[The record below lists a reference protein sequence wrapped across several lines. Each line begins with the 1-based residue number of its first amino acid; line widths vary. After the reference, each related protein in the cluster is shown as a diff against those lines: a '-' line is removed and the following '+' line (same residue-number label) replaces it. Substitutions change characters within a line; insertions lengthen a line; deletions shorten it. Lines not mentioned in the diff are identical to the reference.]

1 MKFILLV
8 STLLISILLAGCAGS
23 AARISNQSVEEVYK
37 QNVAGKSLE
46 TLCGAVTKIK
56 AKRYSVSNNVFNKA
70 NEATDMG
77 FRDYG
82 TTRDYCDDP
91 AAYHYT
97 KTWSLEEYKIDGL
110 LIVVETKRKPP
121 QACHSGNIHR
131 ITLQGKIGP
140 DSSFAIEK
148 LVNDA
153 TPCSDI
159 EGNVVKHVEVQL
171 ESNGGLIND
180 GYLLGRTLKKYSA
193 TTIVKNDKV
202 CASSCAVAFLGGE
215 KRIVEDNGT
224 VLFHAPYY
232 NRLNALGKSD
242 PNCAVEGS
250 VLNDMQSYFT
260 EMTNTDI
267 SKRLFER
274 TMWYC
279 SADNGWTVT
288 GGNAAKLY
296 GIATE

>member
-1 MKFILLV
+1 MSRLFI
-8 STLLISILLAGCAGS
+8 ISMTFIVLAGCKGS
-23 AARISNQSVEEVYK
+23 PARMSYQSVEEVYR

-46 TLCGAVTKIK
+46 RLCVYAAQYK
-56 AKRYSVSNNVFNKA
+56 AKGYTVSNNVLNKA
-70 NEATDMG
+70 NEAIDIG
-77 FRDYG
+77 FRKYG

-91 AAYHYT
+91 AAYHYA
-97 KTWSLEEYKIDGL
+97 KTWSSKEYKIDGL
-110 LIVVETKRKPP
+110 LLLVESKRKPP
-121 QACHSGNIHR
+121 QVCHSGNIHR
-131 ITLQGKIGP
+131 ITLQGIIGP

-159 EGNVVKHVEVQL
+159 EGNVVKYVEVQL

-180 GYLLGRTLKKYSA
+180 GYLLGRTLKKYRA